1 MHNTSTSSKYTVE
14 YMIKLDDGKTLIR
27 LRFNGRVFDIE
38 FGPED
43 LHDPVN
49 PTDSQHLEQQYLDA
63 LQHAFGDDGSVE
75 VTTSTKADEVD
86 ETTGFSELKGHF
98 DTAASPVS
106 SECGYEEDPVLTF
119 AVEPFLTHGTF
130 ETFAPES
137 STPCLY
143 TLQDVLRPPLLSFT
157 LGIVDGSLVP
167 IHRCPEPKKTMDPPW
182 AAIWKSEHWLEYP
195 RVNAKE
201 IRLAQ
206 TSQTS
211 SNTNLNL
218 VMFNDRISWFKPVLT
233 GVDNLPYIREIDIL
247 FKLSRENL
255 SHKLLRCPRLEAI
268 VLDDKNGDMGCI
280 NGLILSAIYPN
291 HGTIA
296 DRVNRPEGLSPSI
309 TLCERWY
316 HDVENMIHVLH
327 NKGFIW
333 GDVSP
338 NNMMIDEDE
347 NVWIIDFGGGY
358 TEGWVEQEDME
369 TKKGDLEG
377 LQRIKEFLLDSP
389 SMNRIENAT
398 V

>member
-1 MHNTSTSSKYTVE
+1 
-14 YMIKLDDGKTLIR
+14 
-27 LRFNGRVFDIE
+27 
-38 FGPED
+38 
-43 LHDPVN
+43 
-49 PTDSQHLEQQYLDA
+49 
-63 LQHAFGDDGSVE
+63 
-75 VTTSTKADEVD
+75 
-86 ETTGFSELKGHF
+86 
-98 DTAASPVS
+98 
-106 SECGYEEDPVLTF
+106 
-119 AVEPFLTHGTF
+119 
-130 ETFAPES
+130 
-137 STPCLY
+137 
-143 TLQDVLRPPLLSFT
+143 
-157 LGIVDGSLVP
+157 
-167 IHRCPEPKKTMDPPW
+167 MDPPW
-182 AAIWKSEHWLEYP
+182 AAICKSEHWLEYP

-247 FKLSRENL
+247 FKLSRENP